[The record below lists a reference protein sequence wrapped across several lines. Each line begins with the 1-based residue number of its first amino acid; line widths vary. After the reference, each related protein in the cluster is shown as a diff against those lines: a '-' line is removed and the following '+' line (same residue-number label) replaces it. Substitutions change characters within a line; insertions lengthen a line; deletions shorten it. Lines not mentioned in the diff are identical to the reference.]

1 MSWKQLTPDDLKLV
15 LAEDELDKLSTCSLA
30 EDKLS
35 VILQEQLDMVA
46 DAFRGAFQSK
56 GYNVD
61 IRDHYTPASY
71 KNFILN
77 YARFEI
83 FTRFPMTGDYA
94 LDDNRKKQ
102 WEEAQKM
109 LKDPFIGVE
118 RPDYSDDPELSGN
131 TDLSS
136 TSDSAVTMPWQ
147 KFPAVPFDTGFAQV
161 YPYWR
166 YYW

>member
-1 MSWKQLTPDDLKLV
+1 
-15 LAEDELDKLSTCSLA
+15 
-30 EDKLS
+30 
-35 VILQEQLDMVA
+35 
-46 DAFRGAFQSK
+46 
-56 GYNVD
+56 
-61 IRDHYTPASY
+61 
-71 KNFILN
+71 
-77 YARFEI
+77 
-83 FTRFPMTGDYA
+83 
-94 LDDNRKKQ
+94 
-102 WEEAQKM
+102 M